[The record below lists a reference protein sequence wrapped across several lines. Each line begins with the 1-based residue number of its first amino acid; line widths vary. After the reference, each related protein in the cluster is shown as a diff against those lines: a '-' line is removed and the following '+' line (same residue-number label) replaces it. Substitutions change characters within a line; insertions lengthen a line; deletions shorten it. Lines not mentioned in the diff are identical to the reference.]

1 MDYLIGI
8 MLLGKFYNKKKKK
21 KDNQCL
27 IIQMWRQKKAIKSI
41 PIIAKNIEKKII
53 TLKSCKAIS
62 ERICQ
67 FYLHAYILFSMI
79 V

>member
-1 MDYLIGI
+1 
-8 MLLGKFYNKKKKK
+8 
-21 KDNQCL
+21 
-27 IIQMWRQKKAIKSI
+27 MWRQKKAIKSI

-67 FYLHAYILFSMI
+67 FYLHAYILFSMN